1 MAHFFFDESATTQKI
16 YMDRQFF
23 SKFED
28 QVAAL
33 RGSKIVYVGNL
44 SFYTSEAQIIASFQ
58 RAGPVRRVIMGLN
71 RHTRTPC
78 GFCFV
83 EYFTNEAAL
92 DCIAHVSG
100 TTLDDRVIRCELDFG
115 FREGR
120 QFGRGASGGQVRDDR
135 RMVYDAGRALAGG
148 GDDERGAAPAARGER
163 GGDGDGDGA
172 DREMPPADEAAPR
185 DDAADADAADDAT
198 ASSRKRRRGNDDDDD
213 DDDEDDD

>member
-135 RMVYDAGRALAGG
+135 RVTYD
-148 GDDERGAAPAARGER
+148 PARDARGHGTRAGPCHRHRPFVTMTFDSKSKKTAEQKDLGPIR
-163 GGDGDGDGA
+163 QSPGPFPVGRTTSGT
-172 DREMPPADEAAPR
+172 AA
-185 DDAADADAADDAT
+185 
-198 ASSRKRRRGNDDDDD
+198 
-213 DDDEDDD
+213 

>member
-1 MAHFFFDESATTQKI
+1 MAGVRCARLPLSPPPSTAINASFPIQKSLTFGSPDEKTKLTSLP
-16 YMDRQFF
+16 
-23 SKFED
+23 
-28 QVAAL
+28 L

-120 QFGRGASGGQVRDDR
+120 QFGRGASGVAIDGEVGAVRP
-135 RMVYDAGRALAGG
+135 V
-148 GDDERGAAPAARGER
+148 PAALQL
-163 GGDGDGDGA
+163 
-172 DREMPPADEAAPR
+172 
-185 DDAADADAADDAT
+185 
-198 ASSRKRRRGNDDDDD
+198 K
-213 DDDEDDD
+213 

>member
-120 QFGRGASGGQVRDDR
+120 QRAARVPVRTAAR
-135 RMVYDAGRALAGG
+135 V
-148 GDDERGAAPAARGER
+148 DDEH
-163 GGDGDGDGA
+163 
-172 DREMPPADEAAPR
+172 PPFCY
-185 DDAADADAADDAT
+185 T
-198 ASSRKRRRGNDDDDD
+198 L
-213 DDDEDDD
+213 

>member
-1 MAHFFFDESATTQKI
+1 
-16 YMDRQFF
+16 
-23 SKFED
+23 
-28 QVAAL
+28 
-33 RGSKIVYVGNL
+33 
-44 SFYTSEAQIIASFQ
+44 
-58 RAGPVRRVIMGLN
+58 MGLN
-71 RHTRTPC
+71 RRTKEPC
-78 GFCFV
+78 GFAFV
-83 EYFTNEAAL
+83 EHFTAAAAL
-92 DCIAHVSG
+92 ESVARLTGLV
-100 TTLDDRVIRCELDFG
+100 LDDRPLRSELDFG